1 VSQEIIP
8 QTDMINVHF
17 LDLVRKLLMF
27 DPKQR
32 ITVREALRHPYFHQ
46 TIPPEL

>member
-1 VSQEIIP
+1 M
-8 QTDMINVHF
+8 TNVHF

-32 ITVREALRHPYFHQ
+32 ITVRDALRHPYFSQ